1 LLLVLFVAVNLFA
14 HSVFAQSSV
23 WKVSKGGSY
32 FYLGGTIHML
42 KADDYP
48 LPDEFTTAYNDA
60 DKIIFETD
68 LVEAATP
75 EYQFKMRQS
84 MTYNDGRTLH
94 SELTPETYAQLESFL
109 TARGMAVANFSTFQP
124 WGVALVLSM
133 IEYQQLGMTGEFG
146 VDFHFHDRALQDK
159 KTVSSLETPDEQ
171 LIALSSMAQIE
182 PNQVIALSL
191 RDIESLPD
199 FIDSVKN
206 AWRSGDL
213 DALSKNPLVVQMK
226 VETPAMYQAMLI
238 DRNNNWMNA
247 LPLLTNS
254 ESIEFVMVG
263 AMHLVGE
270 DGLLYLLKQQ
280 GFKVEQI

>member
-1 LLLVLFVAVNLFA
+1 
-14 HSVFAQSSV
+14 
-23 WKVSKGGSY
+23 
-32 FYLGGTIHML
+32 ML